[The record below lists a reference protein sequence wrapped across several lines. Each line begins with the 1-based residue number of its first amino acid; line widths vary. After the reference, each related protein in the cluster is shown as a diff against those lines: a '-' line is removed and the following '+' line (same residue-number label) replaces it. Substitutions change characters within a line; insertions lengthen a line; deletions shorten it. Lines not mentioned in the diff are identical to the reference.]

1 LTDKPPGGY
10 PKNPRDP
17 HRLFGQPLVM
27 DAGVR
32 IVYVDLDHTLIRI
45 DSLRERLLLAIL
57 RKPLLFFQ
65 ALRWL
70 VQGGRARLKVEIASR
85 CALDVTNLPFNEELL
100 SYLKEKR
107 NSGLELVLATGA
119 PYAWARAI
127 SDHLAIFAR
136 VLATDGTNGNLKGKR
151 KLALILQDADGK
163 PFAYAGD
170 ARADRPIFEAAQ
182 LPIVVGG
189 GASLAGK
196 QADKAVLIRQKPGH
210 ALGWWKSLRPH
221 QWSKNILIFAPAIA
235 AHQLNKLWPNGFL
248 AFWAFSLVASAFY
261 LLNDFADID
270 LDRQHPDKRLRSQ
283 ASGALCPS
291 HALVIT
297 AILLLAA
304 ARAAIHLPLKF
315 NLILLC
321 YGIVNILY
329 STAIKNVVVMDLITL
344 AFLYSLRIFAG
355 GAACRVYVS
364 TWMFAFIF
372 FLALSLA
379 HLKRFT
385 ELTQRVKE
393 GIGSAAR
400 PTYTVEDMSLL
411 MKVGLTSGLI
421 SVLVL
426 ALYVTSPQTV
436 SIYKSPALLFIVCVF
451 LFYWVERIWFWASRE
466 RITGD
471 PIVFIVTDHISYL
484 VALASMA
491 VVWLASLY

>member
-1 LTDKPPGGY
+1 MLA
-10 PKNPRDP
+10 
-17 HRLFGQPLVM
+17 M
-27 DAGVR
+27 DDGVR
-32 IVYVDLDHTLIRI
+32 IIYVDLDHTLVRV
-45 DSLRERLLLAIL
+45 DLLRERLLTAVL
-57 RKPLLFFQ
+57 RDPPIFFKALVWLL
-65 ALRWL
+65 
-70 VQGGRARLKVEIASR
+70 QGGRARLKVEIARRSV
-85 CALDVTNLPFNEELL
+85 LDVANLPFNEELI
-100 SYLKEKR
+100 SFLKKER
-107 NSGLELVLATGA
+107 EFGLELVLATAA
-119 PYAWARAI
+119 PQAWARSI
-127 SDHLAIFAR
+127 SDHLGIFDR
-136 VLATDGTNGNLKGKR
+136 VLATDTTTGNLKGRR
-151 KLALILQDADGK
+151 KLAMILNDAGGK
-163 PFAYAGD
+163 PFGYAGD
-170 ARADRPIFEAAQ
+170 HPSDRPIFEASQ

-189 GASLAGK
+189 RVGLAGK
-196 QADKAVLIRQKPGH
+196 QAEKAILVHQSSNR

-221 QWSKNILIFAPAIA
+221 QWSKNVLIFAPVIA
-235 AHQLNKLWPNGFL
+235 AHQIDKLWPNGFL
-248 AFWAFSLVASAFY
+248 AFWSFSLVASALY
-261 LLNDFADID
+261 LWNDFCDID
-270 LDRQHPDKRLRSQ
+270 VDRQHPEKRLRSQ
-283 ASGALCPS
+283 ATGALCPS
-291 HALVIT
+291 HALVMSVL
-297 AILLLAA
+297 LLLAA
-304 ARAAIHLPLKF
+304 AGASIHLPLKY

-321 YGIVNILY
+321 YGVVNILY

-379 HLKRFT
+379 HLKRYT
-385 ELTQRVKE
+385 ELTQRLKR

-411 MKVGLTSGLI
+411 MKVGLSSGLI

-451 LFYWVERIWFWASRE
+451 LFYWIERIWFWASRE

-491 VVWLASLY
+491 VVWVASVY

>member
-1 LTDKPPGGY
+1 
-10 PKNPRDP
+10 
-17 HRLFGQPLVM
+17 M
-27 DAGVR
+27 DESVR
-32 IVYVDLDHTLIRI
+32 TVYVDLDHTLVRI
-45 DSLRERLLLAIL
+45 DLLRERLLLAIL
-57 RKPLLFFQ
+57 RNPLLFFL
-65 ALRWL
+65 ALIWL
-70 VQGGRARLKVEIASR
+70 IQGGRARLKAEIASR
-85 CALDVTNLPFNEELL
+85 CPLDVTNLPFNENLIA
-100 SYLKEKR
+100 YLKEKR
-107 NSGLELVLATGA
+107 ASGLSLVLATAA

-127 SDHLAIFAR
+127 SDHLALFDR
-136 VLATDGTNGNLKGKR
+136 VLATDDRNGNLKGRR
-151 KLALILQDADGK
+151 KLARILQDAAGK

-170 ARADRPIFEAAQ
+170 SLSDRPVFEASQ
-182 LPIVVGG
+182 LPIIVGG
-189 GASLAGK
+189 RASLAGR
-196 QADKAVLIRQKPGH
+196 QSEKAVLIPPKSGQ
-210 ALGWWKSLRPH
+210 ALGWWKSLRPQ
-221 QWSKNILIFAPAIA
+221 QWSKNVLIFAPAMA
-235 AHQLNKLWPNGFL
+235 AHQLPKLWPNGFL
-248 AFWAFSLVASAFY
+248 AFWSFSLVASAFY

-283 ASGALCPS
+283 AAGALCPS

-297 AILLLAA
+297 AILLVAA
-304 ARAAIHLPLKF
+304 AGAALHLPLKF

-321 YGIVNILY
+321 YGIINVLY

-379 HLKRFT
+379 HLKRYT

-400 PTYTVEDMSLL
+400 PTYTIEDMSLL

-426 ALYVTSPQTV
+426 ALYVTAPQTV

-466 RITGD
+466 RIKGD

-491 VVWLASLY
+491 VVWLASVY